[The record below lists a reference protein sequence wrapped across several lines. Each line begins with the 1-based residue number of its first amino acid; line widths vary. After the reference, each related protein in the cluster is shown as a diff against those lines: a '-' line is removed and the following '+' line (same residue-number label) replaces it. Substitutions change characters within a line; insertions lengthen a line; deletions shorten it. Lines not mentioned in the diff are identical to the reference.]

1 MANLLVEIFKITL
14 PSIVVFL
21 TAYLIIRSFFERQE
35 QEDQQKL
42 KVNVQEQVLPLRL
55 QAYERMILFLE
66 RIHPDNLISRV
77 RESNMTA
84 ADLQVA
90 LLKDIRNEYSHN
102 LSQQLY
108 VSEDAWVLT
117 QNAKEE
123 MIKLI
128 NLCYGHVKPDDS
140 AMELTRIIINTL
152 MQSDKSPT
160 EPAIRY
166 IKQEVGTLF

>member
-1 MANLLVEIFKITL
+1 
-14 PSIVVFL
+14 
-21 TAYLIIRSFFERQE
+21 
-35 QEDQQKL
+35 
-42 KVNVQEQVLPLRL
+42 
-55 QAYERMILFLE
+55 MILFLE

-128 NLCYGHVKPDDS
+128 NLCYGQVKPDDS

-166 IKQEVGTLF
+166 IKQEIGTLF

>member
-1 MANLLVEIFKITL
+1 MNTVVPEILKIIL

-35 QEDQQKL
+35 KQEEQKL
-42 KVNVQEQVLPLRL
+42 RQQVQDHLLPARL
-55 QAYERMILFLE
+55 QAYERIILFLE

-77 RESNMTA
+77 RENNMSA

-90 LLKDIRNEYSHN
+90 LLKDIRAEYNHN

-108 VSEDAWVLT
+108 LSNDAWILVR
-117 QNAKEE
+117 NAKEE

-128 NLCYGHVKPDDS
+128 NLSYGQVKPDDKS
-140 AMELTRIIINTL
+140 MELTRIIINTL
-152 MQSDKSPT
+152 MQSEKSPT
-160 EPAIRY
+160 DPAIRY
-166 IKQEVGTLF
+166 IKQEAQNLF

>member
-1 MANLLVEIFKITL
+1 MANILAEIFKITL

-35 QEDQQKL
+35 QIEQQKL
-42 KVNVQEQVLPLRL
+42 QLDSQKQVLPIRL

-66 RIHPDNLISRV
+66 RIHPDNLINRV

-102 LSQQLY
+102 LAQQVY
-108 VSEDAWVLT
+108 VSEDAWTLT
-117 QNAKEE
+117 RNAKEE

-166 IKQEVGTLF
+166 VKQEAQALF

>member
-1 MANLLVEIFKITL
+1 MGNLFLEILKITL

-21 TAYLIIRSFFERQE
+21 TAYLIIRSFFENKE
-35 QEDQQKL
+35 KEDEQKL
-42 KVNVQEQVLPLRL
+42 KLRNKEQVLPVRL
-55 QAYERMILFLE
+55 QAYERTILFLE

-77 RESNMTA
+77 RESGMTA

-90 LLKDIRNEYSHN
+90 LLKDIRGEYSHN

-108 VSEDAWVLT
+108 ISDDAWVLVR
-117 QNAKEE
+117 NAKEE

-128 NLCYGHVKPDDS
+128 NLCYGQVKPDDS
-140 AMELTRIIINTL
+140 AMELSRVIINTL
-152 MQSDKSPT
+152 MQSEKSPT

-166 IKQEVGTLF
+166 IKREAQTLF